1 MLIIFFAIFVV
12 YCIAL
17 EFVNP
22 AKCRANKIGQIIS
35 LNSALQRDLISKLVF
50 LNMRLD
56 MLFQISACPRK
67 TDINIAGDE
76 LNCV

>member
-1 MLIIFFAIFVV
+1 MLIIFFYFAIFVV

-22 AKCRANKIGQIIS
+22 AKYRANKIGQIIS
-35 LNSALQRDLISKLVF
+35 LNSALQRDLISKLAF

-67 TDINIAGDE
+67 NRYQY
-76 LNCV
+76 CR